1 MNPSA
6 LQASFVQDFM
16 PAVLPD
22 VVSSQVAAA
31 SIGARGMAEN
41 VGGQGVRVN
50 AAAFAGAASDGGSL
64 THLLAQPLI
73 QTYGNL
79 DAGMAPKLAMSS
91 GFDSMDRILTTQVH
105 DAARSAAQVQLV
117 TSKDVTYYVRI
128 VEPGAC
134 SRCLLLAGRRYRWS
148 RGFLRHPQCRCHMA
162 PETVQSADTT
172 PSPWQPEPSIRT
184 PEDVF
189 DSLTPAQQDA
199 AFGKA
204 NAEAIRRGADIT
216 KVVNA
221 TGSRNGMSTT
231 ITDPYGRSLKGTR
244 NDAVKGRDR
253 LVPESIL
260 QLAGDDRDEA
270 LRLLR
275 AHGYVTSRP
284 NVQQRAEARAVAKAK
299 ADAEAAKARR
309 AEAVAA
315 RRAAAKAER
324 DALRAT
330 PDSVLEDELAQQ
342 FEMDAPDD
350 ARIDT
355 ITNELDRRQDAR
367 NLVDAKRQAK
377 AAASEAEQQRQS
389 DEIGRLILEEGMNE
403 VDAVAEVTGVRPDL
417 VAQRVAL
424 RNLVNTYPMSPKA
437 RVSFVRASNAAYE
450 GAELEQQVIAIE
462 AYSNGNTVT
471 ALGARKGYGVSDLLK
486 GSRAFAERY
495 ASPEVKEY
503 WDAHGRMT
511 PQQFSADQ
519 LRLARGESPESIDTG
534 EAYLR

>member
-1 MNPSA
+1 VAVTDPYAPLVALDRTLVGNARSAWSEMNPSA

-284 NVQQRAEARAVAKAK
+284 NVQQRAEARCGC
-299 ADAEAAKARR
+299 E
-309 AEAVAA
+309 
-315 RRAAAKAER
+315 
-324 DALRAT
+324 
-330 PDSVLEDELAQQ
+330 
-342 FEMDAPDD
+342 
-350 ARIDT
+350 
-355 ITNELDRRQDAR
+355 
-367 NLVDAKRQAK
+367 
-377 AAASEAEQQRQS
+377 
-389 DEIGRLILEEGMNE
+389 
-403 VDAVAEVTGVRPDL
+403 
-417 VAQRVAL
+417 
-424 RNLVNTYPMSPKA
+424 
-437 RVSFVRASNAAYE
+437 
-450 GAELEQQVIAIE
+450 
-462 AYSNGNTVT
+462 
-471 ALGARKGYGVSDLLK
+471 
-486 GSRAFAERY
+486 
-495 ASPEVKEY
+495 
-503 WDAHGRMT
+503 
-511 PQQFSADQ
+511 
-519 LRLARGESPESIDTG
+519 GESRRGGSQGTPS
-534 EAYLR
+534 